1 MKCRQRTRNTQYK
14 TVREGNMIPGA
25 SKLVQRATSL
35 AYWQNVLDNIENQG
49 SQESH
54 IAHLAKR
61 SAEPVARDD

>member
-1 MKCRQRTRNTQYK
+1 
-14 TVREGNMIPGA
+14 MIPGA

-54 IAHLAKR
+54 TSQSGLQSR
-61 SAEPVARDD
+61 RQGTTEPVSSE

>member
-1 MKCRQRTRNTQYK
+1 
-14 TVREGNMIPGA
+14 MIPGA